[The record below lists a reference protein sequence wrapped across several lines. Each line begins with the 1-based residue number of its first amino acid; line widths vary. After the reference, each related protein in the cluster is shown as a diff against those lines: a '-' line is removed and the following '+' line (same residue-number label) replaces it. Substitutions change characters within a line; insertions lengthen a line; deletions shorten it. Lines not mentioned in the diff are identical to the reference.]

1 MGARGRAPSGAG
13 SAEGTAG
20 GGAAAAGP
28 ARYLTLHVATRAEPY
43 YFRAEQP
50 QECAAWVAGLRLVAE
65 RNAGQPDLGLDSV
78 KDLEVLG
85 LRDLALG
92 NRLDLLTKYVQSS
105 AGPPLSQFLDASN
118 RIVEGVASY
127 VTTRKASHDGL
138 GDER

>member
-65 RNAGQPDLGLDSV
+65 RTAGQPDLGRDSV
-78 KDLEVLG
+78 QVRPCGGPGGGAGEGGGGGVDLGSLV
-85 LRDLALG
+85 
-92 NRLDLLTKYVQSS
+92 
-105 AGPPLSQFLDASN
+105 
-118 RIVEGVASY
+118 
-127 VTTRKASHDGL
+127 
-138 GDER
+138 